1 MTVAQ
6 NYIRTLFTD
15 AARAMQ
21 DQAGSRSAY
30 ARMEAGGEGSPDL
43 LGKKEAMF
51 LAARDSFYIASVTAD
66 GWPYVQHRGGPA
78 GFLKLLEGNRLA
90 FADYRGN
97 KQYISASN
105 LQAEPRVSLF
115 LMDYP
120 NRRRLKIIGKARI
133 VDVDDDPALVASL
146 TSPDDK
152 PAVERICV
160 IEVVGFDWNC
170 PQFITARFTEAD
182 VATAV
187 APLTAELEQL
197 RSEVAQLRAAA
208 TPSNPQQGE

>member
-1 MTVAQ
+1 MAQ

-21 DQAGSRSAY
+21 EEAGSRSSY
-30 ARMEAGGEGSPDL
+30 ARMEAGGDGSPDL

-78 GFLKLLEGNRLA
+78 GFLKLLDGNRLA

-97 KQYISASN
+97 MQYVSATN
-105 LQAEPRVSLF
+105 LQAKPRVSLF

-120 NRRRLKIIGKARI
+120 NKRRLKILGKAKI
-133 VDVDDDPALVASL
+133 VELDQDPALVTSL
-146 TSPDDK
+146 MDK
-152 PAVERICV
+152 DYKAVPERIYV
-160 IEVVGFDWNC
+160 IDVIGFDWNC
-170 PQFITARFTEAD
+170 PQHITSRFTEAEI
-182 VATAV
+182 AAAM
-187 APLTAELEQL
+187 APLTTELEQL
-197 RSEVAQLRAAA
+197 RAEVADLRSVN
-208 TPSNPQQGE
+208 PS

>member
-1 MTVAQ
+1 MAQ

-15 AARAMQ
+15 TARAMQ
-21 DQAGSRSAY
+21 EQAGSRESY
-30 ARMEAGGEGSPDL
+30 ARMEQGGNGSPDL

-78 GFLKLLEGNRLA
+78 GFLKLLDGNRLA

-105 LQAEPRVSLF
+105 LQTEPRVSLF

-120 NRRRLKIIGKARI
+120 NQRRLKILGKAKI
-133 VDVDDDPALVASL
+133 VQLDEDPALVTSL
-146 TSPDDK
+146 VDADYK
-152 PAVERICV
+152 AVPEHIYV
-160 IEVVGFDWNC
+160 IDVVGFDWNC
-170 PQFITARFTEAD
+170 PQHITPRFTEAE
-182 VATAV
+182 VAAAV
-187 APLTAELEQL
+187 APLTAELDQL
-197 RSEVAQLRAAA
+197 RAEVAQLRSRLDVSQ
-208 TPSNPQQGE
+208 PGL